1 MFATKADVDRGV
13 TARRSVAWG
22 ALLPDADA
30 TAIVAPAVAAL
41 FCLAGW
47 ELVVRLLH
55 VNPIILPAPSG
66 IVRAL
71 VNDFAN
77 LAIQTAIT
85 MIEAVVGF
93 LLGAGIAVVLAVIF
107 VHSRLLQAALYP
119 FAVALK
125 STPLIAIAPVLV
137 LWFGNG
143 LLSKIVMAATVAFFP
158 VLVNA
163 VKGLMSI
170 DAEAADLMRSLSAS
184 PMQVLWKIRLP
195 ASLGYLFASLKIA
208 STLAVV
214 GAVIGEFTGATAGIG
229 NVIKTSSYYLDAPL
243 MFAAIAM
250 IACGGIVFFAGVA
263 WLERRIVFWQSP
275 M

>member
-1 MFATKADVDRGV
+1 MLASKANVGRRLTAKRGF
-13 TARRSVAWG
+13 TWRS
-22 ALLPDADA
+22 LLPDTDPRAL
-30 TAIVAPAVAAL
+30 VPPVAAAIL
-41 FCLAGW
+41 FLASW
-47 ELVVRLLH
+47 ELAVRLFEI
-55 VNPIILPAPSG
+55 NRIILPTPSA
-66 IVRAL
+66 IARAL
-71 VNDFAN
+71 VNDFDS
-77 LAIQTAIT
+77 LSIQTSIT
-85 MIEAVVGF
+85 MFEAIAGF
-93 LLGAGIAVVLAVIF
+93 LLGTGVAVGLAVLF
-107 VHSRLLQAALYP
+107 VHSRPLQDALYP

-184 PMQVLWKIRLP
+184 PMQVLLKIRLP
-195 ASLGYLFASLKIA
+195 ASLGYLFSSLKIA

-214 GAVIGEFTGATAGIG
+214 GAVIGEFTGATLGIG
-229 NVIKTSSYYLDAPL
+229 NIIKTSSYYLDAPL

-250 IACGGIVFFAGVA
+250 IAFGGILFFAFVA
-263 WLERRIVFWQSP
+263 WVERRIVFWQSP